1 MDGNVRN
8 RRVLWNNERIKMA
21 REQRTAVRSRAAR
34 GALMTAGV
42 IISSVLFMEI
52 MVAPLSAQTYP
63 NRPIRLILPFPP
75 GGATDILGRVI
86 GQKFAERLGQP
97 MVPENRPGAGSNIG
111 IEIAAKSRPDGYTIV
126 LVMSTLAISP
136 SLYKKLNYDPIKDL
150 APISLVAQLPSVLI
164 VKPSLP
170 VKNLRELAD
179 YAKAHP
185 GKLNFGSSGVG
196 SPSHLT
202 CELLKSLA
210 KIDIV
215 HVPYKGSA
223 QAMMSMMGGE
233 ADIVVIAPPAA
244 IPQIEAGKVKAL
256 AVLSKERLPSLA
268 SVPTAKESGME
279 NLLMT
284 IWYGLLAPAGTPR
297 DIINR
302 LNEEWIKIAGMPDTR
317 EKIEKAGVDTLS
329 STPEQFGEFIKA
341 ETERW
346 AKVVKEAKI
355 PPVD

>member
-1 MDGNVRN
+1 MEKKVIDKRALSNVEGGG
-8 RRVLWNNERIKMA
+8 RVRER
-21 REQRTAVRSRAAR
+21 RAAAPSQR
-34 GALMTAGV
+34 ARRALMITGAMV
-42 IISSVLFMEI
+42 ASVLLIGAM
-52 MVAPLSAQTYP
+52 ASPLSAQTYP
-63 NRPIRLILPFPP
+63 TRPVRLILPFPP

-86 GQKFAERLGQP
+86 GQKLAERLGQP
-97 MVPENRPGAGSNIG
+97 VVPENRPGAGSNIG
-111 IEIAAKSRPDGYTIV
+111 IELVAKSRPDGYTIV

-150 APISLVAQLPSVLI
+150 APISMVAQLPSVLL

-170 VKNLRELAD
+170 IKNLKDLVE

-202 CELLKSLA
+202 CELLKILA
-210 KIDIV
+210 QIDIV

-223 QAMMSMMGGE
+223 QAMMAMMGGE

-244 IPQIEAGKVKAL
+244 IPQIEAGKVRAL
-256 AVLSKERLPSLA
+256 AVLSNERLPLLA
-268 SVPTAKESGME
+268 NVPTAKEAGMD

-302 LNEEWIKIAGMPDTR
+302 LNEEWIKIAAMPDTK
-317 EKIEKAGVDTLS
+317 EKMRDAGVDPMS
-329 STPEQFGEFIKA
+329 STPEEFAEFLKA
-341 ETERW
+341 EIIRW
-346 AKVVKEAKI
+346 GKVIKEANVTI
-355 PPVD
+355 N

>member
-1 MDGNVRN
+1 MGKSLRAEKAFRNVRGVG
-8 RRVLWNNERIKMA
+8 RAQER
-21 REQRTAVRSRAAR
+21 TPAVPSRAAHR
-34 GALMTAGV
+34 GLMIAGAIV
-42 IISSVLFMEI
+42 ASTLLIGAMA
-52 MVAPLSAQTYP
+52 APLSAQTYP
-63 NRPIRLILPFPP
+63 TRPIRLILPFPP
-75 GGATDILGRVI
+75 GGATDILGRVV
-86 GQKFAERLGQP
+86 GQKLAERLGQP
-97 MVPENRPGAGSNIG
+97 VVPENRPGAGSNIG
-111 IEIAAKSRPDGYTIV
+111 IELVAKSRPDGYTLV

-136 SLYKKLNYDPIKDL
+136 SLYRKLNYDPIKDL
-150 APISLVAQLPSVLI
+150 APISMVAQLPSVLL

-170 VKNLRELAD
+170 IKNLKELVE

-202 CELLKSLA
+202 CELLKILGQ
-210 KIDIV
+210 IDIV

-223 QAMMSMMGGE
+223 QAMMAMMGGE

-244 IPQIEAGKVKAL
+244 IPQIEAGKVRAL

-268 SVPTAKESGME
+268 SVPTSKEAGME

-284 IWYGLLAPAGTPR
+284 IWYGLLAPAGMPR

-302 LNEEWIKIAGMPDTR
+302 LNEEWIKIAAMPDTR
-317 EKIEKAGVDTLS
+317 SKFDNAGVETLS
-329 STPEQFGEFIKA
+329 STPEQFAEFIKA
-341 ETERW
+341 ETARW

-355 PPVD
+355 PPAD